1 MSVFYV
7 KIVVSLVFLSI
18 KVVLNR
24 EYISSHGAGEE
35 QDTSPVIPGCK
46 EAEHTNTFRNAN
58 TFHLMFPLLILLSA
72 AVRIPQT
79 L

>member
-1 MSVFYV
+1 M
-7 KIVVSLVFLSI
+7 KIVVSSVFLPL
-18 KVVLNR
+18 KVVLNG
-24 EYISSHGAGEE
+24 EYVSSHGAEEE
-35 QDTSPVIPGCK
+35 QDTSPVMPGCK

-72 AVRIPQT
+72 AVRVPQT